1 MNHRMLRS
9 LASTALAAG
18 LLAGC
23 ASTAPHPGQSAS
35 RAQSALDGGQT
46 SKAVAL
52 AEQAALADPRNPG
65 YRMLL
70 GSAYMREG
78 RFESARQAYDDA
90 MELGE
95 DGGKAALSLALTDIA
110 LGHGDIAIDTLN
122 AHQAQIPV
130 ADYGLALAL
139 AGHAPQAVAV
149 LEQALRTSEPSPK
162 LRQNC
167 AYALAMSGQWREARE
182 MAAQDVPADQ
192 LTQRMAEWAQLN
204 DPANMRL
211 RVAGVLGVPMRID
224 QGQPTALALANFPA
238 NAGQAV
244 ATAAEPQAP
253 AAAVPSA
260 QAPALASFA
269 AQELPA
275 LDNGAAQ
282 PQVADASSAPAAE
295 KLAVLDAALTP
306 GSACARPARRP
317 AADGLDALG
326 PAGRAGAA
334 ALAPHETREG
344 PGPAGRCGTGARGQA
359 ACRRADRASRRQP
372 CRPAR
377 CLFHRGRRPARLAA
391 LSCAQPRAQELSPGH
406 YRSGSQGAP
415 VLADP
420 GRRFRQRGSRTF
432 AVRVGQGQR
441 RRMHRPGQSAE
452 RARRSARRPL
462 RQQSA
467 LVGVSRRAFS
477 SRNQAG
483 VIRQGER

>member
-1 MNHRMLRS
+1 MNHRILRS

-70 GSAYMREG
+70 GSAYMRDG

-162 LRQNC
+162 LRQNY

-211 RVAGVLGVPMRID
+211 RVAGVLGVPMRVD

-238 NAGQAV
+238 TAGQAV
-244 ATAAEPQAP
+244 AAAAEPQAP
-253 AAAVPSA
+253 AAVPSA

-295 KLAVLDAALTP
+295 KLAVLDMPPSRQAAPALAPRADQPLTASTP
-306 GSACARPARRP
+306 WARPAVPAPLLSRHTKPAKGPALLAAAAQARAAKQHADALTELPAGSHVVQLGAFSTEEGARRAWRHYLARNPALKGYHPVITAAVVKGRQFWRTQAAGFASADPARSLCGSVKANGGVCIVLANPLNGP
-317 AADGLDALG
+317 AA
-326 PAGRAGAA
+326 
-334 ALAPHETREG
+334 AP
-344 PGPAGRCGTGARGQA
+344 
-359 ACRRADRASRRQP
+359 
-372 CRPAR
+372 
-377 CLFHRGRRPARLAA
+377 
-391 LSCAQPRAQELSPGH
+391 
-406 YRSGSQGAP
+406 
-415 VLADP
+415 
-420 GRRFRQRGSRTF
+420 
-432 AVRVGQGQR
+432 AVRYASNR
-441 RRMHRPGQSAE
+441 R
-452 RARRSARRPL
+452 
-462 RQQSA
+462 
-467 LVGVSRRAFS
+467 
-477 SRNQAG
+477 
-483 VIRQGER
+483 